1 MSFFPSAPD
10 ADFKEFVYE
19 QFSRLGKAL
28 ASPQRLIILNIIS
41 QGEHTVEALAR
52 YSGLSVANVSRHLQI
67 LKSTN
72 LVKVRKKGKFVY
84 YRLADAATADF
95 FIQFRDF
102 ACTCLPDIVH
112 SLSKIAVS
120 PTRSNQIA
128 MRDLLPKIHG
138 QSVFIIDVRP
148 EEEYLESHLPGAV
161 SMPLDKIEVTIDA
174 LPKDKEIIVYC
185 RGEFCILAD
194 QALEILRQHGYKAR
208 RMNEGLIDWKMA
220 GFPIQS

>member
-1 MSFFPSAPD
+1 MSLYPSAPD
-10 ADFKEFVYE
+10 DDFKEFVYE

-41 QGEHTVEALAR
+41 QGEHTVEVLAR

-67 LKSTN
+67 LKATN
-72 LVKVRKKGKFVY
+72 LVKVRKDGKYVY
-84 YRLADAATADF
+84 YRLADDSAADF
-95 FIQFRDF
+95 FIRFRDF
-102 ACTCLPDIVH
+102 ACTRLPEIVH
-112 SLSKIAVS
+112 ILDKIANS

-128 MRDLLPKIHG
+128 MRDLLPKIHD
-138 QSVFIIDVRP
+138 QAVFIIDVRP
-148 EEEYLESHLPGAV
+148 EEEYRESHLPGAV
-161 SMPLDKIEVTIDA
+161 SMPLNEIKNNIET

-194 QALEILRQHGYKAR
+194 QALEILKQHGYEAR
-208 RMNEGLIDWKMA
+208 RMNEGLIDWKIA